1 MTITELREDDYCIH
15 YDSSVTTTTVYFE
28 GKLSLRDP
36 SEYSS
41 ISNLLENVVN
51 SKPEDLTLNLQK
63 LEFLNSSGI
72 RVLSKFVHQLNK
84 SNIDIKLTVLG
95 SEEVSWQTKSLPN
108 LRKFMPTLVLN
119 IQ

>member
-15 YDSSVTTTTVYFE
+15 YDSLLTTVFFE

-36 SEYSS
+36 AEYSP
-41 ISNLLENVVN
+41 ISDFLENVVH
-51 SKPEDLTLNLQK
+51 SQSGDLTLDFQK

-72 RVLSKFVHQLNK
+72 RVLSKFVANLRK
-84 SNIDIKLTVLG
+84 SKIEIQLTVLG
-95 SEEVSWQTKSLPN
+95 SKQMTWQTKSLRN
-108 LRKFMPTLVLN
+108 LQKFMPSLVLN